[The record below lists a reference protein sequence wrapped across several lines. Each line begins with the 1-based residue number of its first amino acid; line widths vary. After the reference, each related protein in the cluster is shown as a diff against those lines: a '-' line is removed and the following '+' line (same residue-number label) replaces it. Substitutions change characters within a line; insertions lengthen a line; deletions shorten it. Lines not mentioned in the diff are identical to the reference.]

1 MEVKM
6 NFRRKVLLATCGL
19 AVVAL
24 PVAFAL
30 AYTAQNGP
38 ASQSEAT
45 AAAGPRFEV
54 ASIKLY
60 ASDPA
65 GWRLGHTIA
74 DPPNEG
80 TFEAT
85 EITVE
90 RLVEMAFGV
99 HDSWLI
105 QGGPSW
111 FRSEK
116 FDIQAK
122 AGSAANQELSGLS
135 KDQASALKHRMLQ
148 ALLTDRL
155 KLAVHR
161 ETQALP
167 GYALVIAKSGPK
179 LREAS
184 GIEGV
189 EGQWGSNAQGQL
201 SFRRTPMAK
210 LAEFL
215 SGTLGCTVV
224 DHTGLKG
231 NYNFT
236 LQWRYPQT
244 ETETSGEPEMGKPAT
259 KNPQMPD
266 ASTTSNF
273 AAIQEQLG
281 LKLEPAKN
289 PVEVLVIDHIEKPS
303 LN

>member
-1 MEVKM
+1 MEGKM
-6 NFRRKVLLATCGL
+6 NFGRKVLLGTCGL

-24 PVAFAL
+24 PLAFAV
-30 AYTAQNGP
+30 AYTAQNRP

-45 AAAGPRFEV
+45 AAAGPGFEV

-85 EITVE
+85 EVTVE
-90 RLVEMAFGV
+90 GLVEMAFGV

-111 FRSEK
+111 LRSEK

-122 AGSAANQELSGLS
+122 AGNAANQELSGLS
-135 KDQASALKHRMLQ
+135 EDQGAALKHRMLQ
-148 ALLTDRL
+148 ALLTDRF

-161 ETQALP
+161 ETKALP
-167 GYALVIAKSGPK
+167 GYALVIAKNGPK
-179 LREAS
+179 LREAD

-189 EGQWGSNAQGQL
+189 EGQWSSNAQGLL
-201 SFRRTPMAK
+201 SFRRTPMAT

-215 SGTLGCTVV
+215 SDSLGCTVV

-231 NYNFT
+231 KYNFT
-236 LQWRYPQT
+236 FQWTSVQT
-244 ETETSGEPEMGKPAT
+244 EAETSAGQEGGRQAAN
-259 KNPQMPD
+259 NPHMLD
-266 ASTTSNF
+266 ASEPSIFT
-273 AAIQEQLG
+273 AIQEQLG

>member
-1 MEVKM
+1 M
-6 NFRRKVLLATCGL
+6 NFHGKLLLITGGL
-19 AVVAL
+19 AVVTL
-24 PVAFAL
+24 PVAFGL
-30 AYTAQNGP
+30 AQTAQNQP

-45 AAAGPRFEV
+45 AATGPRFEV

-60 ASDPA
+60 ASDPV

-80 TFEAT
+80 IFEAT
-85 EITVE
+85 EVTVE
-90 RLVEMAFGV
+90 GLVEMAFGV

-122 AGSAANQELSGLS
+122 AGDAANQELSGLS
-135 KDQASALKHRMLQ
+135 GDQGAALKHRMLQ
-148 ALLTDRL
+148 ALLTDRF

-161 ETQALP
+161 ETKALP
-167 GYALVIAKSGPK
+167 GYALVIAKNGPK
-179 LREAS
+179 LREAD

-189 EGQWGSNAQGQL
+189 EGEWGSNAQGLL
-201 SFRRTPMAK
+201 SFRRTPMAT

-215 SGTLGCTVV
+215 SDSLGCTVV

-244 ETETSGEPEMGKPAT
+244 EAETSGEPEMGKPAS
-259 KNPQMPD
+259 KNPQMLG
-266 ASTTSNF
+266 ASEPSNF

-289 PVEVLVIDHIEKPS
+289 PVEVLVIDHAEKPS

>member
-1 MEVKM
+1 M

-24 PVAFAL
+24 PFAFAL

-45 AAAGPRFEV
+45 AATGPRFEV

-85 EITVE
+85 EVTVE
-90 RLVEMAFGV
+90 GLVEMAYGV
-99 HDSWLI
+99 HHSWLI

-122 AGSAANQELSGLS
+122 AGNAANQELSGLHG
-135 KDQASALKHRMLQ
+135 DQGAAIKHRMLQ
-148 ALLTDRL
+148 ALLTDRF
-155 KLAVHR
+155 KLAVHH

-167 GYALVIAKSGPK
+167 GYALVIAKNGPK

-184 GIEGV
+184 GVEGV
-189 EGQWGSNAQGQL
+189 EGQWGSNAQGLL
-201 SFRRTPMAK
+201 SFRRTPLAT

-215 SGTLGCTVV
+215 SDSLGCTVV

-231 NYNFT
+231 KYNFT
-236 LQWRYPQT
+236 FQWTSVQT
-244 ETETSGEPEMGKPAT
+244 EAETSGEPEMGKPAT
-259 KNPQMPD
+259 KNPQMLD

-273 AAIQEQLG
+273 AAVQEQLG

>member
-1 MEVKM
+1 M
-6 NFRRKVLLATCGL
+6 NFRGKVLLATCGL

-24 PVAFAL
+24 PL
-30 AYTAQNGP
+30 ASGLAQSPQNQP
-38 ASQSEAT
+38 TSQSEAT
-45 AAAGPRFEV
+45 AAAAPRFEV

-60 ASDPA
+60 ASDPV
-65 GWRLGHTIA
+65 GWRLGHSIA

-85 EITVE
+85 EVTLE
-90 RLVEMAFGV
+90 SLVEMAFGV
-99 HDSWLI
+99 HHPWLI
-105 QGGPSW
+105 QGGPNW
-111 FRSEK
+111 FLSEK

-122 AGSAANQELSGLS
+122 AGSAASQELSGLS
-135 KDQASALKHRMLQ
+135 GNRGAAIKRRMLQ
-148 ALLTDRL
+148 ALLTDRF

-161 ETQALP
+161 ETKALP
-167 GYALVIAKSGPK
+167 GYALVIAKNGPK

-184 GIEGV
+184 GVEGV
-189 EGQWGSNAQGQL
+189 EGQWGSNAQGLL
-201 SFRRTPMAK
+201 SFRKSPMAT
-210 LAEFL
+210 LTEFL
-215 SGTLGCTVV
+215 SDSLGCTVV

-236 LQWRYPQT
+236 LQWRYPRT
-244 ETETSGEPEMGKPAT
+244 EAETSGEPEMGKPAS
-259 KNPQMPD
+259 KNPQMLG
-266 ASTTSNF
+266 ASETSNF

-281 LKLEPAKN
+281 LELQPAKN

>member
-1 MEVKM
+1 M
-6 NFRRKVLLATCGL
+6 NFRRKVLLGTCGL

-24 PVAFAL
+24 PLAL
-30 AYTAQNGP
+30 GVAYTAQNRP
-38 ASQSEAT
+38 ASQSET
-45 AAAGPRFEV
+45 IAAAGPRFEV

-65 GWRLGHTIA
+65 GWRQGYTIS

-85 EITVE
+85 EVTVE
-90 RLVEMAFGV
+90 RLVEMAYGV

-105 QGGPSW
+105 QGGPNW

-135 KDQASALKHRMLQ
+135 GDQGGAAKHRMLQ
-148 ALLTDRL
+148 ALLADRF
-155 KLAVHR
+155 KLVVHR
-161 ETQALP
+161 ETKDLP
-167 GYALVIAKSGPK
+167 GYALVIAKNGPK

-184 GIEGV
+184 GIEGRV
-189 EGQWGSNAQGQL
+189 EGQWGSNAQGLL
-201 SFRRTPMAK
+201 SFRGTPMAT
-210 LAEFL
+210 LAEFV
-215 SGTLGCTVV
+215 SERLGCVVV
-224 DHTGLKG
+224 DHTGLEGK
-231 NYNFT
+231 YNFT
-236 LQWRYPQT
+236 FQWPSVQT
-244 ETETSGEPEMGKPAT
+244 EAETSAGQEGGKQAAN
-259 KNPQMPD
+259 NPHMLD
-266 ASTTSNF
+266 ASEPSIFT
-273 AAIQEQLG
+273 AIQEQLG

-289 PVEVLVIDHIEKPS
+289 PVEVLFIDHIEKPS